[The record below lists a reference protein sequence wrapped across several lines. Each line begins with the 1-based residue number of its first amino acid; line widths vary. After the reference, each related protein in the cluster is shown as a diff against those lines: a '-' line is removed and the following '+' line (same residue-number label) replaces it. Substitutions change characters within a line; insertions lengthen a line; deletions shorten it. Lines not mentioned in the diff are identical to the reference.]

1 MKYHVYNNP
10 AFVMWCWQP
19 SNYGYWTMRSW
30 QHFWLLVLI
39 VSVLAGRHHCMQDFN
54 FLAHLLWVIGQM
66 DLWSVSKGLFLHCS
80 RYAWQKSLGCWCY
93 LKYFAKMLQ
102 RRFFL
107 FLFFPLALV
116 SRTDFP
122 IHDVLGYSTCIH
134 FVITGN
140 ACSSA
145 EMYKCVFHSITSK
158 AEGAR
163 KSEEK
168 FKQKQIR

>member
-1 MKYHVYNNP
+1 M
-10 AFVMWCWQP
+10 
-19 SNYGYWTMRSW
+19 
-30 QHFWLLVLI
+30 LLEVFCQN
-39 VSVLAGRHHCMQDFN
+39 A
-54 FLAHLLWVIGQM
+54 
-66 DLWSVSKGLFLHCS
+66 SK
-80 RYAWQKSLGCWCY
+80 KV
-93 LKYFAKMLQ
+93 
-102 RRFFL
+102 FFC
-107 FLFFPLALV
+107 LFFPLALV